1 MAEEEDHHENQQNWC
16 MGEGP
21 QLEIRYM
28 IQVQIWKH
36 FTIKN
41 HHHHLVITVIKSVI
55 ENVIEIVIGNE
66 KEINV
71 IATDEDLDQEVLN
84 EE

>member
-28 IQVQIWKH
+28 IQVQI
-36 FTIKN
+36 
-41 HHHHLVITVIKSVI
+41 
-55 ENVIEIVIGNE
+55 
-66 KEINV
+66 
-71 IATDEDLDQEVLN
+71 
-84 EE
+84 